1 MADERLGLK
10 ANLAERSRATLL
22 QMAKDAP
29 WLVIAGAETAV
40 LGAMAGV
47 GLNEGALAV
56 GMAVFAVT
64 NSVGP
69 EIVGARLGRPD
80 NEEEYNFLTPIRRN
94 LIPGIMM
101 WTVLAMS
108 NDPTMSSVFHKFMLS
123 INSWEMAHLN
133 KMVTSGIDWVSNLGQ
148 SIKEAPTNVQSLFEE
163 GPQISP
169 LDATNDV
176 LSSSTTEGP
185 ESSVGTSGSVLELW
199 PYIGGIIAVTGLTS
213 YVMFGRSQQEE

>member
-10 ANLAERSRATLL
+10 SNLAERSRATLL
-22 QMAKDAP
+22 QMAKDTP
-29 WLVIAGAETAV
+29 WLVIAGAESAV
-40 LGAMAGV
+40 LVAMAGV
-47 GLNEGALAV
+47 GLNEGALAA
-56 GMAVFAVT
+56 GMAVFAVA

-80 NEEEYNFLTPIRRN
+80 NEEAYNFLTPIRRN

-108 NDPTMSSVFHKFMLS
+108 NDPTMSSMFHKLMLS

-163 GPQISP
+163 SPQISS
-169 LDATNDV
+169 LDTTDILPSLA
-176 LSSSTTEGP
+176 TEGP
-185 ESSVGTSGSVLELW
+185 ENPVRTSGSILGLW
-199 PYIGGIIAVTGLTS
+199 PYLGGIIAVTGLTS
-213 YVMFGRSQQEE
+213 YVMFGRNQQDE